1 MRAITYRDL
10 ASLTDFA
17 RVVELEQE
25 IWGPGYTEPVPL
37 PILAVT
43 VKRGGILIG
52 AFEGDRMIGFVYSL
66 PGLKRGRPMQW
77 SHMAGVV
84 DGLRDAGVG
93 HRLKLLQRER
103 ALAMGLDL
111 IEWTY
116 DPMQAMNAHFNFAKL
131 GVVVEEY
138 EENAY
143 GESQSPLHRGT
154 PTDRFVAE
162 WNIAGTRVAG
172 RIAARAPV
180 EIDRGVPRANR
191 IVPAGEWTECG
202 DIDLAIDA
210 NRLAVE
216 IPMGF
221 TEMLAGAPD
230 LALAWRMDTRRIFT
244 TYFGRRFC
252 AEEFFLDRTGNRGT
266 YVLSRR
272 AGLG

>member
-1 MRAITYRDL
+1 MPAITYRDL
-10 ASLTDFA
+10 TSLADFG

-25 IWGPGYTEPVPL
+25 IWGPGYTDPVPL
-37 PILAVT
+37 PILAIT
-43 VKRGGILIG
+43 VKRGAILIG
-52 AFEGDRMIGFVYSL
+52 AFAGERMIGFVYSV
-66 PGLKRGRPMQW
+66 PGLRHGRPMQW

-84 DGLRDAGVG
+84 HGFRDAGVG

-103 ALAMGLDL
+103 TLAMGLDL

-131 GVVVEEY
+131 GVIAEEY

-154 PTDRFVAE
+154 PTDRLVAE
-162 WNIAGTRVAG
+162 WHVAGPRVADRTAG
-172 RIAARAPV
+172 NAPV
-180 EIDRGVPRANR
+180 EIGGGVPRANR

-221 TEMLAGAPD
+221 TELLAGAPD
-230 LALAWRMDTRRIFT
+230 LALAWRMETRRIFT
-244 TYFGRRFC
+244 TYLGRGFRAIEFVLNR
-252 AEEFFLDRTGNRGT
+252 AEQRGT
-266 YVLSRR
+266 YLLEVGSEK
-272 AGLG
+272 